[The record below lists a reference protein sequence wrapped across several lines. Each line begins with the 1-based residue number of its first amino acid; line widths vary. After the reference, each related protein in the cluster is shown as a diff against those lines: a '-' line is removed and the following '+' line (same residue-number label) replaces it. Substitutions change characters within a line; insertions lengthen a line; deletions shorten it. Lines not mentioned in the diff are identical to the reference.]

1 MLAEPMLKVYDRY
14 VLLLFA
20 KVLVICFV
28 SLTGLYIVID
38 AFGNLDEFISYGN
51 RQGSLVAVLTE
62 YYGARVLSFFDKIS
76 GLLSLIAVIFV
87 VTWLQRSNEITA
99 VMAGGV
105 SQGRVIRPLIA
116 AVMVISLLAAA
127 NRELGLPQ
135 VREKLVRNAQD
146 WMGESAQKVTPQHD
160 YRSNIL
166 ISGVHCYSIDR
177 RIEQPAFM
185 LHEPPTGFGRKIVAE
200 VGFQREANVDHPAG
214 YLLKDVS
221 APASINELPSARLQP
236 VDASGAP
243 VNPVAV
249 STAAS
254 NPGPVMIYC
263 PADTPWLEEG
273 ECFVVS
279 DVGFQQLSGSGAW
292 RQYAS
297 TKELVAGMH
306 NPSLDF
312 GADIRVMLHARMVQP
327 LLDVTLL
334 LLGLPLVISRENRNL
349 FVAAGYCL
357 LLVAIFFIVLM
368 TCHALGGSGLLSP
381 ALAAW
386 SPLMIFAPIAFTMSA
401 PLRE

>member
-1 MLAEPMLKVYDRY
+1 MLKIYDRY
-14 VLLLFA
+14 VLLLFL

-38 AFGNLDEFISYGN
+38 AFGNLDEFISYGEQ
-51 RQGSLVAVLTE
+51 QGLLSVLAE
-62 YYGARVLSFFDKIS
+62 YYGARILSFFDRIS

-87 VTWLQRSNEITA
+87 VTWLQRSNELTA
-99 VMAGGV
+99 IMAGGI
-105 SQGRVIRPLIA
+105 SQSRVIRPLLG
-116 AVMVISLLAAA
+116 AVVGISLLAAA

-146 WMGESAQKVTPQHD
+146 WTGETAKKVTPQHD

-166 ISGVHCYSIDR
+166 ISGVRCYSIDR
-177 RIEQPAFM
+177 RIQHPAFM
-185 LHEPPTGFGRKIVAE
+185 LHEPPPGFGPKIVAE
-200 VGFQREANVDHPAG
+200 TGLQRPATADHPAG

-221 APASINELPSARLQP
+221 VPDNLAELANARLRVIDDPAKAITPVAAGSPSA
-236 VDASGAP
+236 
-243 VNPVAV
+243 
-249 STAAS
+249 AAAT
-254 NPGPVMIYC
+254 GPVVIYC
-263 PADTPWLEEG
+263 PAETPWLKEG

-279 DVGFQQLSGSGAW
+279 DVGFEQLTGSGAW
-292 RQYAS
+292 RQYSS
-297 TKELVAGMH
+297 TAELIEGMH

-312 GADIRVMLHARMVQP
+312 GADVRVMMHARMVQP

-334 LLGLPLVISRENRNL
+334 LLGLPLVISKEHRNL

-357 LLVAIFFIVLM
+357 LIVMVFFVVVI
-368 TCHALGGSGLLSP
+368 TCHALGGSGMLSP

-386 SPLMIFAPIAFTMSA
+386 APLMIFAPFALMMSA